1 MSAFGTKRTCWSR
14 RRMSAFGGKADI
26 YRTRT
31 MLWFS
36 GKSNQLVVLNSQAS
50 IDATEYTRLMS
61 HERSNSCSP
70 QSPRCPNC
78 GQAMRLAGIT
88 SRFDDLADVYTF
100 ECRSCGVSHI
110 EPDLSALILDPIQ
123 DDQLSEKP
131 SLPTLFGKLD
141 ALEGGHLLR
150 GFRKRRQVH

>member
-1 MSAFGTKRTCWSR
+1 MT
-14 RRMSAFGGKADI
+14 
-26 YRTRT
+26 
-31 MLWFS
+31 
-36 GKSNQLVVLNSQAS
+36 
-50 IDATEYTRLMS
+50 
-61 HERSNSCSP
+61 HERSNSCAP

-78 GQAMRLAGIT
+78 AQVMRLAGIT
-88 SRFDDLADVYTF
+88 SRFDDLPDVYMF

-110 EPDLSALILDPIQ
+110 EPALSALKSDAVQ

-141 ALEGGHLLR
+141 ALEGSHLLR